1 VTGLAKI
8 EDMFGSISNDLV
20 GGANQSQQCG
30 SIEIT
35 WGFMFFTKI
44 NYGHCEI
51 VTLILTIIPG
61 PCDVAVR
68 FWSRLLRCRENNI
81 CSKSPYISWFQSQ
94 SQFVVFCCV
103 CWLVKYILP
112 GEFPQH
118 LSIPLIWWCC
128 VSRHLVVT
136 YHTRCCLTYHSHIN
150 KCS

>member
-1 VTGLAKI
+1 MTGLAKI

-94 SQFVVFCCV
+94 SQFCSFLLCLLAGKIHFTWRFSAASLHPPYLMMLCKSPFG
-103 CWLVKYILP
+103 CYISHSLLLNLP
-112 GEFPQH
+112 FTH
-118 LSIPLIWWCC
+118 
-128 VSRHLVVT
+128 
-136 YHTRCCLTYHSHIN
+136 
-150 KCS
+150 